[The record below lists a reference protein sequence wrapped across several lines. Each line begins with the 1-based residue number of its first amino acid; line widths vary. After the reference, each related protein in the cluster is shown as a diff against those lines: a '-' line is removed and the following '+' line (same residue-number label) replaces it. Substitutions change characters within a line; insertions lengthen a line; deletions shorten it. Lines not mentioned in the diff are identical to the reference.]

1 MKRFGLIFGVMCT
14 VLSGGC
20 SLKAPLNLD
29 GAQCSDET
37 HALEA
42 VIFNQEVCYPED
54 VTGERSQTC
63 ERFADAFEY
72 GYCPGEAKFCINTSD
87 KPDEIRN
94 VCSPIKCDI
103 TKEHE
108 YNGQCEK
115 NSLDNCGQH
124 GYRCEDN
131 IPGWQNGECR
141 NGVLGK
147 GKGVIGAHCHAKE
160 CSIGYDWDDD
170 NGVCNPTL
178 KCGTDEYYYYN
189 EAIDK
194 PSCKPNSVENCGK
207 QGYRCD
213 KTAGWSDGKCEAG
226 QCVPNACANGYKL
239 EAGQC
244 VVTMNCKLN
253 QHIEDGQCVDDDE
266 KHCGSLYND
275 CTMNLAW
282 KSGLCLN
289 GSCVATACS
298 SGYAVDEK
306 NKRCSP
312 IPCDGYWLN
321 DVCQPYDV
329 DNCGRAGRKCSTL
342 NPKWAD
348 GECVEGECVVKSC
361 IAGYE
366 LKNGQC
372 ESTCDEGEHK
382 AADGETCEPD
392 SVTACGAFNN
402 DCTEDKVSISPVCQN
417 GRCYAND
424 CIPNYRAVDG
434 ICEQIKAC
442 PVGYHVKDETCV
454 PDTDAACGDAMI
466 NCNQYQNATS
476 GLCSIGGACIATAC
490 KAGYHLYNGAC
501 EENSDNHCGAH
512 GASCDTLHLYTCNV
526 ASGQCGCPAGYD
538 EINHLCVKKSVD
550 VVCDSNHYAEV
561 FFDGEMVKAYCLS
574 SASDLEAMREGL
586 ATNATWP
593 TSNSQRAFVLVN
605 DIDLGTQQTWEPL
618 PFPVQGIL
626 VGNAHNIVGELTCDG
641 DCALFDTFEEAK
653 VNDLNLNFKITA
665 EGNAASLAMN
675 VNYTK
680 IKNVHV
686 KAYDPLTSN
695 HGEAAGFIYN
705 MNSSSITDSSFS
717 GDVIAGD
724 VNSASGFVFES
735 YESVYKNCRF
745 EGLVTSEDVSGLI
758 MKSWHD
764 EIISSWS
771 FGQLIGLYV
780 GGLIRTAE
788 GCVIMDSGSKA
799 NIISSSNIGLAA
811 GLVLSIP
818 DDGGDIIRSIFE
830 GSITGQF
837 SEVGGLVGS
846 NTEDSLI
853 IRDSVF
859 NGFIKSSAQSIGGLL
874 ACASLSEGSFG
885 IHNCGVFGVLD
896 GMGKNGKIGGL
907 FAETGGVEEYG
918 GGVYIDNFI
927 MAADIMNTDKG
938 MQIGDYVKITQ
949 GYSTGAF
956 SNVAKTST
964 DIMIETTDYYD
975 VPDSDFYYWYADA
988 TDSQFSNIRIDYV
1001 GMDQKV
1007 GDGLL
1012 VDALNKAY
1020 QEANSSTESP
1030 WELRVCEIT
1039 TGPAKGTPTKYNMA
1053 VPKSMVDIS
1062 ICKPYTPQ
1070 VFSSHS
1076 GGSDR

>member
-37 HALEA
+37 HVLEA

-63 ERFADAFEY
+63 ERFADSFEY

-103 TKEHE
+103 TKAHE
-108 YNGQCEK
+108 YNGQCEE

-160 CSIGYDWDDD
+160 CSIGYDLDDD

-194 PSCKPNSVENCGK
+194 PSCEPNSVENCGK

-213 KTAGWSDGKCEAG
+213 KTAGWSDGTCEAG

-266 KHCGSLYND
+266 KHCGSPYND

-329 DNCGRAGRKCSTL
+329 DNCGRVGRKCSTR
-342 NPKWAD
+342 NPRWAD

-372 ESTCDEGEHK
+372 ESTCNEGEHK
-382 AADGETCEPD
+382 AADGKTCEPD

-442 PVGYHVKDETCV
+442 PVGYHAKDETCV

-512 GASCDTLHLYTCNV
+512 EVLCDSSLHEMCNTEKGTCDCEDGYERYDGVCQVEGYSPLCDEENYATLMYE
-526 ASGQCGCPAGYD
+526 GE
-538 EINHLCVKKSVD
+538 EIKAWCVKTVDDLKNVKTGYPADNTDNAFFLVRDLDIGDAEWNPNELVNSKFFGNNHAIYGKICRAGDAALFSKINGSYIRDLYLYLDVVSTAENGKVAGLTVTSSYSTIDNVQFDGSVKGYGDTAGIVVNDQTSSFYHCTVKGIIESLDDSGGGSAGGLAVGLSNNSVVDKCYVDANIKGKNVGGIATRAAHNVNIQLSHYSGNINAYGWNYTGGIVGDMSYGTIVSNCGVDANIVSSGDRVGGIIGLLSYGESISNYFYGTVRGMNMVGGIVGNGGDRDKIIQCAAIGDVYGSGEDVGGLFGSGVSYVNYSVSMVD
-550 VVCDSNHYAEV
+550 VHGARSGA
-561 FFDGEMVKAYCLS
+561 
-574 SASDLEAMREGL
+574 
-586 ATNATWP
+586 
-593 TSNSQRAFVLVN
+593 
-605 DIDLGTQQTWEPL
+605 
-618 PFPVQGIL
+618 L
-626 VGNAHNIVGELTCDG
+626 VGTAKSSFKISNTYTFGKIDGGSYKFNDVYNNGGTIVKDGFVGSWQSISSSYFKNYISIDG
-641 DCALFDTFEEAK
+641 DKLYS
-653 VNDLNLNFKITA
+653 NDELLLDVLTKSSIGYVWGDRRCDITIGPA
-665 EGNAASLAMN
+665 EGN
-675 VNYTK
+675 
-680 IKNVHV
+680 HV
-686 KAYDPLTSN
+686 VYYLP
-695 HGEAAGFIYN
+695 IP
-705 MNSSSITDSSFS
+705 
-717 GDVIAGD
+717 IA
-724 VNSASGFVFES
+724 
-735 YESVYKNCRF
+735 
-745 EGLVTSEDVSGLI
+745 
-758 MKSWHD
+758 
-764 EIISSWS
+764 
-771 FGQLIGLYV
+771 
-780 GGLIRTAE
+780 
-788 GCVIMDSGSKA
+788 
-799 NIISSSNIGLAA
+799 
-811 GLVLSIP
+811 IP
-818 DDGGDIIRSIFE
+818 DIP
-830 GSITGQF
+830 
-837 SEVGGLVGS
+837 
-846 NTEDSLI
+846 
-853 IRDSVF
+853 
-859 NGFIKSSAQSIGGLL
+859 
-874 ACASLSEGSFG
+874 
-885 IHNCGVFGVLD
+885 NC
-896 GMGKNGKIGGL
+896 
-907 FAETGGVEEYG
+907 T
-918 GGVYIDNFI
+918 
-927 MAADIMNTDKG
+927 
-938 MQIGDYVKITQ
+938 
-949 GYSTGAF
+949 
-956 SNVAKTST
+956 
-964 DIMIETTDYYD
+964 
-975 VPDSDFYYWYADA
+975 
-988 TDSQFSNIRIDYV
+988 RIWI
-1001 GMDQKV
+1001 
-1007 GDGLL
+1007 
-1012 VDALNKAY
+1012 N
-1020 QEANSSTESP
+1020 E
-1030 WELRVCEIT
+1030 
-1039 TGPAKGTPTKYNMA
+1039 
-1053 VPKSMVDIS
+1053 
-1062 ICKPYTPQ
+1062 PY
-1070 VFSSHS
+1070 
-1076 GGSDR
+1076 